1 MRKGNIY
8 MFIIWK
14 KYVSDIYILVE
25 LVKNDF

>member
-14 KYVSDIYILVE
+14 KYVSDIYILVK